1 MGEGQTDILSELQEE
16 ASRVQG
22 PELAF
27 GQDNGISFPSAGQKG
42 PWGFYFYSFSIAT
55 AQQRKQ
61 GPKQGEPPRSR
72 FPSWGG
78 ISMPHILLTW
88 AHPGFRVEHLITSLS
103 RDNGKEA

>member
-1 MGEGQTDILSELQEE
+1 MGQRQLFQSQLEVGVGKGQSDIPSKLQEE
-16 ASRVQG
+16 ANRMQG

-72 FPSWGG
+72 FSFVGWHLNATYLADLGSP
-78 ISMPHILLTW
+78 
-88 AHPGFRVEHLITSLS
+88 RV
-103 RDNGKEA
+103 